1 MKVRVS
7 SECVAELSEAL
18 LYGDCLCLPAPDET
32 CEVLHPYA
40 ADEREAKIELA
51 FFLRAFQIGRPSL
64 RAELAA

>member
-7 SECVAELSEAL
+7 SECVAELTEAL
-18 LYGDCLCLPAPDET
+18 LHGDCLCVPASGDT

-40 ADEREAKIELA
+40 ADEHEARIELA
-51 FFLRAFQIGRPSL
+51 FFLRAFQIGSAG